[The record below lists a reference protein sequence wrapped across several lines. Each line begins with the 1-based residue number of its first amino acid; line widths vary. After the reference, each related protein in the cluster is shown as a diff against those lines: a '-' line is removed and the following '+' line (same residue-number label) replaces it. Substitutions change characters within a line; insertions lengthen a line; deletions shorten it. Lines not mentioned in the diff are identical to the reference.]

1 MKVNVSGGSRGERT
15 TMIKFRLLSTTAAI
29 LLLAAGA
36 ASAQGMKQDDKA
48 GAAPAPSAQQK
59 APAEKS
65 GQPIHSNSGMKANEN
80 KSTQNKSDLKQRQTT
95 GQAPK
100 SSDMDKSK
108 QTTGQAP
115 KSSDMDK
122 SPSATSK
129 GSAEMKGKNEN
140 GASPKSS
147 QSAQPGVSGT
157 TQQSTQSGN
166 AGASSTTTG
175 QGSAAGSAKLS
186 TEQRTRITSVIRQQ
200 NVQRVEP
207 AQLHTSITV
216 GARIPTSVHFYP
228 LPAQVVSIYPE
239 WRGYDYILV
248 GDQILVINPRTH
260 EIVAILEA

>member
-1 MKVNVSGGSRGERT
+1 
-15 TMIKFRLLSTTAAI
+15 MIKFRLLSTTAAI
-29 LLLAAGA
+29 LLLAASA

-100 SSDMDKSK
+100 SSDMDKS
-108 QTTGQAP
+108 
-115 KSSDMDK
+115 
-122 SPSATSK
+122 PSATSK

-147 QSAQPGVSGT
+147 QSAQPGMSGT